1 MPLNIFL
8 AIILAAF
15 LHAVWNAMV
24 KNEDN
29 KYLAVTAIVLG
40 HVPVS
45 VLIIL
50 LTPIPSV
57 ESIPFIILSALLHIG
72 YEWYLLSA
80 YRFGD
85 LTKVYPIARGTAPIL
100 ITIVSLIFLG
110 VALSN
115 FEILG
120 IFIISLGI
128 LSLSLQG
135 AKGIKNR
142 SAVIYALVTGFF
154 IMGYS
159 ITDGYGARVSNSFL
173 SYMGWSFILNATIF
187 PIILKIN
194 NKSEII
200 TKTFKEGKKIFF
212 IGGTLSYIVYGIV
225 IWGFT
230 QAPIALITALRE
242 TSIIFALLIGTFFL
256 KEKFTLLKVIA
267 TFVIFFGVAL
277 LKFN

>member
-1 MPLNIFL
+1 M
-8 AIILAAF
+8 
-15 LHAVWNAMV
+15 
-24 KNEDN
+24 
-29 KYLAVTAIVLG
+29 
-40 HVPVS
+40 
-45 VLIIL
+45 
-50 LTPIPSV
+50 
-57 ESIPFIILSALLHIG
+57 
-72 YEWYLLSA
+72 
-80 YRFGD
+80 
-85 LTKVYPIARGTAPIL
+85 
-100 ITIVSLIFLG
+100 
-110 VALSN
+110 
-115 FEILG
+115 
-120 IFIISLGI
+120 
-128 LSLSLQG
+128 QG
-135 AKGIKNR
+135 AEGIKNR

-267 TFVIFFGVAL
+267 TFIIFFGVAL
-277 LKFN
+277 LKFY

>member
-1 MPLNIFL
+1 MPLKIFL

-120 IFIISLGI
+120 IIIISLGI

-267 TFVIFFGVAL
+267 TFIIFFGVAL
-277 LKFN
+277 LKFY

>member
-40 HVPVS
+40 HVPAS
-45 VLIIL
+45 IFIIL
-50 LTPIPSV
+50 LTPAPSV

-85 LTKVYPIARGTAPIL
+85 LIKVYPIARGTAPIL
-100 ITIVSLIFLG
+100 VSFVSLIFLG
-110 VALSN
+110 VVLSN
-115 FEILG
+115 FEILS

-128 LSLSLQG
+128 LSLSFQG
-135 AKGIKNR
+135 AKGFKNR
-142 SAVIYALVTGFF
+142 SVVIYALVTGFF

-200 TKTFKEGKKIFF
+200 TKIFKEGKKIFF

-230 QAPIALITALRE
+230 QVPIALITALRE

-267 TFVIFFGVAL
+267 TFIIFFGVAL
-277 LKFN
+277 LKFY

>member
-1 MPLNIFL
+1 MSLNIFL
-8 AIILAAF
+8 AVILAAF
-15 LHAVWNAMV
+15 LHATWNAMV
-24 KNEDN
+24 KNEEN

-40 HVPVS
+40 HVPAS
-45 VLIIL
+45 VFIIL
-50 LTPIPSV
+50 LTPFPSI
-57 ESIPFIILSALLHIG
+57 ESIPFIILSALMHNG
-72 YEWYLLSA
+72 YNWYLLSA
-80 YRFGD
+80 YKFGD

-100 ITIVSLIFLG
+100 VTIVSLIFLG

-115 FEILG
+115 FEVLG

-128 LSLSLQG
+128 LSLSFHR
-135 AKGIKNR
+135 AKSLKNR
-142 SAVIYALVTGFF
+142 SAAIYALVTGFF

-173 SYMGWSFILNATIF
+173 SYMGWVFILNAFSF
-187 PIILKIN
+187 PLILKIN
-194 NKSEII
+194 DKSEVI
-200 TKTFKEGKKIFF
+200 TKIFKEGKKIFF

-267 TFVIFFGVAL
+267 TFIIFFGVAL
-277 LKFN
+277 LKFY

>member
-8 AIILAAF
+8 AVILAAF

-40 HVPVS
+40 HVPAS
-45 VLIIL
+45 IFIIL
-50 LTPIPSV
+50 LTPAPSV

-267 TFVIFFGVAL
+267 TFIIFFGVAL
-277 LKFN
+277 LKFY

>member
-120 IFIISLGI
+120 IIIISLGI

-200 TKTFKEGKKIFF
+200 TKIFKEGKKIFF

-277 LKFN
+277 LKFY

>member
-1 MPLNIFL
+1 MPLKIFL

-40 HVPVS
+40 HVPIS

-120 IFIISLGI
+120 IIIISLGI

-173 SYMGWSFILNATIF
+173 SYMSWSFILNATIF

-277 LKFN
+277 LKFF

>member
-1 MPLNIFL
+1 MPINLFL

-267 TFVIFFGVAL
+267 TFIIFFGVAL
-277 LKFN
+277 LKFY

>member
-40 HVPVS
+40 HVPAS
-45 VLIIL
+45 IFIIL
-50 LTPIPSV
+50 LTPAPSV

-267 TFVIFFGVAL
+267 TFIIFFGVAL
-277 LKFN
+277 LKFY

>member
-1 MPLNIFL
+1 MSLDIFI
-8 AIILAAF
+8 AVILAAF
-15 LHAVWNAMV
+15 LHATWNAMV
-24 KNEDN
+24 KNEEN

-40 HVPVS
+40 HVPAS
-45 VLIIL
+45 VFIIL

-57 ESIPFIILSALLHIG
+57 ESIPFIILSALLHNG
-72 YEWYLLSA
+72 YNWYLLSA
-80 YRFGD
+80 YKFGD

-100 ITIVSLIFLG
+100 VTIVSLIFLG

-115 FEILG
+115 FEVLG

-128 LSLSLQG
+128 LSLSFQG
-135 AKGIKNR
+135 TKSLENR

-159 ITDGYGARVSNSFL
+159 ILDGNGARVSNSFL
-173 SYMGWSFILNATIF
+173 SYMGWVFILNAFSF
-187 PIILKIN
+187 PLILKIN
-194 NKSEII
+194 DKSEVI
-200 TKTFKEGKKIFF
+200 TKIFKEGKKIFF

-225 IWGFT
+225 VWGFT

-242 TSIIFALLIGTFFL
+242 TSIIFALLIGILFL

-277 LKFN
+277 LKFY

>member
-15 LHAVWNAMV
+15 LHAVWNVMV

-40 HVPVS
+40 HVPIS

-110 VALSN
+110 VILSN

-267 TFVIFFGVAL
+267 TFIIFFGVAL
-277 LKFN
+277 LKFY

>member
-29 KYLAVTAIVLG
+29 KYVAVTAIVLG

-120 IFIISLGI
+120 IIIISLGI

-267 TFVIFFGVAL
+267 TFIIFFGVAL
-277 LKFN
+277 LKFY

>member
-120 IFIISLGI
+120 IIIISLGI

-159 ITDGYGARVSNSFL
+159 ITDGYGARVSNSFF

-267 TFVIFFGVAL
+267 TFIIFFGVAL
-277 LKFN
+277 LKFY

>member
-267 TFVIFFGVAL
+267 TFIIFFGVAL
-277 LKFN
+277 LKFY

>member
-277 LKFN
+277 LKFY

>member
-8 AIILAAF
+8 AVILAAF

-40 HVPVS
+40 HVPIS

-267 TFVIFFGVAL
+267 TFIIFFGVAL
-277 LKFN
+277 LKFY

>member
-8 AIILAAF
+8 AVILAAF

-40 HVPVS
+40 HVPAS
-45 VLIIL
+45 IFIIL
-50 LTPIPSV
+50 LTPAPSV

-85 LTKVYPIARGTAPIL
+85 LIKVYPIARGTAPIL
-100 ITIVSLIFLG
+100 VAIVSLIFLG
-110 VALSN
+110 VVLSN
-115 FEILG
+115 FEILS

-128 LSLSLQG
+128 LSLSFQG
-135 AKGIKNR
+135 AKGFKNR
-142 SAVIYALVTGFF
+142 SVVIYALVTGFF

-194 NKSEII
+194 NKSEVI

-225 IWGFT
+225 VWGFT
-230 QAPIALITALRE
+230 QAPIALVTALRE
-242 TSIIFALLIGTFFL
+242 TSIIFALLIGILFL
-256 KEKFTLLKVIA
+256 KEKFTFLKVIT
-267 TFVIFFGVAL
+267 TFIIFFGVAL
-277 LKFN
+277 LKFY

>member
-29 KYLAVTAIVLG
+29 KYVAVTAIVLG

-120 IFIISLGI
+120 IIIISLGI

-256 KEKFTLLKVIA
+256 KEKFTLSKVIA
-267 TFVIFFGVAL
+267 TFIIFFGVAL
-277 LKFN
+277 LKFY

>member
-110 VALSN
+110 IALSN

-120 IFIISLGI
+120 IIIISLGI

-159 ITDGYGARVSNSFL
+159 ITDGYGARVSYSFL

-225 IWGFT
+225 IWGVT

-242 TSIIFALLIGTFFL
+242 TSIIFALLIVTFFL

-267 TFVIFFGVAL
+267 TLVIFFGVAL
-277 LKFN
+277 LKFY

>member
-8 AIILAAF
+8 AVILAAF

-40 HVPVS
+40 HVPAS
-45 VLIIL
+45 IFIIL
-50 LTPIPSV
+50 LTPAPSV

-85 LTKVYPIARGTAPIL
+85 LIKVYPIARGTAPIL
-100 ITIVSLIFLG
+100 VAIVSLIFLG
-110 VALSN
+110 VVLSN
-115 FEILG
+115 FEILS

-128 LSLSLQG
+128 LSLSFQE
-135 AKGIKNR
+135 AKGLKNR

-267 TFVIFFGVAL
+267 TFIIFFGVAL
-277 LKFN
+277 LKFY

>member
-1 MPLNIFL
+1 MPINLFL

-120 IFIISLGI
+120 IIIISLGI

-256 KEKFTLLKVIA
+256 KEKLNLLKICSVLI
-267 TFVIFFGVAL
+267 IFLGIVML
-277 LKFN
+277 RLS

>member
-120 IFIISLGI
+120 IIIISLGI

-154 IMGYS
+154 IMSYS
-159 ITDGYGARVSNSFL
+159 ITDGYGARVRHSPL

-194 NKSEII
+194 NKSEVI

-225 IWGFT
+225 VWGFT
-230 QAPIALITALRE
+230 QAPIALVTALRE
-242 TSIIFALLIGTFFL
+242 TSIIFALLIGIFFL
-256 KEKFTLLKVIA
+256 KEKFTFLKAIA
-267 TFVIFFGVAL
+267 TFIIFFGVVL
-277 LKFN
+277 LKFY

>member
-1 MPLNIFL
+1 MPLNTFL

-120 IFIISLGI
+120 IIIISLGI

-135 AKGIKNR
+135 AEGIKNR

-277 LKFN
+277 LKFY

>member
-120 IFIISLGI
+120 IIIISLGI

-230 QAPIALITALRE
+230 QATIALITALRE

-267 TFVIFFGVAL
+267 TFIIFFGVAL
-277 LKFN
+277 LKFY

>member
-1 MPLNIFL
+1 MPLKIFL

-120 IFIISLGI
+120 IIIISLGI

-200 TKTFKEGKKIFF
+200 TKIFKEGKKIFF

-267 TFVIFFGVAL
+267 TFIIFFGVAL
-277 LKFN
+277 LKFY

>member
-1 MPLNIFL
+1 MPINLFL

-29 KYLAVTAIVLG
+29 KYVAVTAIVLG

-120 IFIISLGI
+120 IIIISLGI

-267 TFVIFFGVAL
+267 TFIIFFGVAL
-277 LKFN
+277 LKFY

>member
-1 MPLNIFL
+1 MPINLFL

-120 IFIISLGI
+120 IIIISLGI

-212 IGGTLSYIVYGIV
+212 IGGTLYL
-225 IWGFT
+225 
-230 QAPIALITALRE
+230 A
-242 TSIIFALLIGTFFL
+242 
-256 KEKFTLLKVIA
+256 
-267 TFVIFFGVAL
+267 VAR
-277 LKFN
+277 

>member
-57 ESIPFIILSALLHIG
+57 KSIPFIILSALLHIG

-120 IFIISLGI
+120 IIIISLGI

-267 TFVIFFGVAL
+267 TFIIFFGVAL
-277 LKFN
+277 LKFY

>member
-40 HVPVS
+40 HVPIS

-115 FEILG
+115 FEIFG
-120 IFIISLGI
+120 IIIISLGI

-135 AKGIKNR
+135 AEGIKNR

-256 KEKFTLLKVIA
+256 KEKLTLLKVIA

-277 LKFN
+277 LKFY